1 MALFKIHRNE
11 TQNSVFPEKSATE
24 GYCYFHDK
32 TGRFVVDLVT
42 TTKTGTDTIQAD
54 GTERQYINPDAF
66 VGVTRSGTNW
76 VFTTVNGS
84 EYAISQ
90 QDKDTNYYHSSIY
103 SSGLKIGTGTGVG
116 DLYVPTAT
124 GKAQGV
130 TVVYPA

>member
-42 TTKTGTDTIQAD
+42 TTKTGADTIQAD